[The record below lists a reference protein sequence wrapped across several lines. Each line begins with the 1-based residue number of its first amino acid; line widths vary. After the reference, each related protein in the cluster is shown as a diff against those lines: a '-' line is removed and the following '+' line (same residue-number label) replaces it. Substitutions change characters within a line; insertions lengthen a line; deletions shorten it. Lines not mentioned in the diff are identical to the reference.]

1 MLTTTEAIVIKSM
14 KYRDSSKIVTF
25 YTRRYGKLKG
35 VAKGSRQSKNK
46 FGAAL
51 EPMSYVSLVLYR
63 KEHQDLSLV
72 SQCDAIQ
79 SFGTI
84 QMDMDRL
91 SVGLSVLELV
101 DQLAHEQEENEALFT
116 LIVRTLGA
124 LELAPKQAETLFR
137 AFQIQIA
144 SLFGFAPTLDICREC
159 GRSMIDVEDL
169 GSLAF
174 HHVNGAVLCSNCRKE
189 KAVELKS
196 GYSVISPSTF
206 QILRRFLNGS
216 TEGLSNLSYNER
228 VGNELDETLR
238 LYLRS
243 HFEHLKPIKSL
254 QMFKSGVSTR
264 F

>member
-25 YTRRYGKLKG
+25 YTRRFGKLKG
-35 VAKGSRQSKNK
+35 VAKGSRRAKNK

-51 EPMSYVSLVLYR
+51 EPLSHVSLVLYR

-72 SQCDAIQ
+72 SQCDAIR
-79 SFGTI
+79 SFGTV
-84 QMDMDRL
+84 QLDMERL

-101 DQLAHEQEENEALFT
+101 DQLAHEQEENEALFA
-116 LIVRTLGA
+116 LLVRTLEA
-124 LELAPKQAETLFR
+124 LERAPKQAQTLFR
-137 AFQIQIA
+137 AFQIQVA
-144 SLFGFAPTLDICREC
+144 SLLGFAPSLEVCRDC
-159 GRSMIDVEDL
+159 KRSMSDVEGF

-174 HHVNGAVLCSNCRKE
+174 HHLNGAIICSNCRKE
-189 KAVELKS
+189 RVAEMKS

-206 QILRRFLNGS
+206 QLLRRFLSVS
-216 TEGLSNLSYNER
+216 TESLSNLSYNEQ

-238 LYLRS
+238 LYLRN
-243 HFEHLKPIKSL
+243 HFEHLKPIRSL

>member
-25 YTRRYGKLKG
+25 YTRRFGKLKG
-35 VAKGSRQSKNK
+35 VAKGSRQSQNK

-51 EPMSYVSLVLYR
+51 EAMSYVSLVLYM

-72 SQCDAIQ
+72 SQCDAIR
-79 SFGTI
+79 SFATI
-84 QMDMDRL
+84 QLDMQRL

-101 DQLAHEQEENEALFT
+101 DQLTHEQEENEALFAV
-116 LIVRTLGA
+116 IVRTLEA
-124 LELAPKQAETLFR
+124 LERRPKHAETLFR
-137 AFQIQIA
+137 AFQIQVA
-144 SLFGFAPTLDICREC
+144 SIFGFAPSLEVCREC
-159 GRSMIDVEDL
+159 GRSMSDVEDS

-174 HHVNGAVLCSNCRKE
+174 HHINGAILCSNCRQE
-189 KAVELKS
+189 KAAELKS

-206 QILRRFLNGS
+206 QILRRFLSGP